1 MSEEE
6 KKDLPK
12 VNAQQERA
20 QNDGW
25 RPEEEWEG
33 DASQWVD
40 YREFNVRGEL
50 MGRIQEQSSI
60 INSQKGQ
67 IDEVKT
73 ALKDL
78 AAMQDKIADAQY
90 NKLVKQ
96 LRKQK
101 AQAIEE
107 GEGETVIDIDEQLDM
122 LKEQRE
128 EVAAQATSVD
138 SDGSN
143 EEESIAL
150 DPAVQT
156 WIAAPANQWYNTDTR
171 LRNIAN
177 AIAAEIASDNPGM
190 PPGEVLRRMDADV
203 RKEMPHKFQGKNT
216 VDGGDANNRGSG
228 SKGKRSF
235 NDLTE
240 DQQGICKRLVKLGTF
255 KTNADYI
262 EQLELIGE

>member
-1 MSEEE
+1 MSDED
-6 KKDLPK
+6 KK
-12 VNAQQERA
+12 VSAQEERA
-20 QNDGW
+20 TNDGW
-25 RPEEEWEG
+25 RPESEWEG
-33 DASQWVD
+33 DPSQWVD

-78 AAMQDKIADAQY
+78 GAMQDKIADAQY

-96 LRKQK
+96 IRKQK

-107 GEGETVIDIDEQLDM
+107 GEGETVIELDEQLDE
-122 LKEQRE
+122 LKEQRD
-128 EVAAQATSVD
+128 EVVNRAQVD
-138 SDGSN
+138 DDDDAGN
-143 EEESIAL
+143 EGNGQVL

-156 WIAAPANQWYNTDTR
+156 WLSNPTNQWYNTDAR

-177 AIAAEIASDNPGM
+177 TIAAEIAGDNPGM
-190 PPGEVLRRMDADV
+190 APGEVLRRMDAEV
-203 RKEMPHKFQGKNT
+203 RKDMPQKFSGKNT
-216 VDGGDANNRGSG
+216 VDGGDVNNRGNG

-235 NDLTE
+235 NDLTP

-255 KTNADYI
+255 KTNDEYI